1 VNPQSNSDHILYLLK
16 TRGARTASWL
26 AKELAMTSMGARGHL
41 LKLEQ
46 QGLVVSERVA
56 EQVGRPRQYWQLTQ
70 LAQNRFPD
78 RHVELSLAL
87 IENVREL
94 FGDSELDRLI
104 SEQERTT
111 RGDYQRALANCQ
123 ALGERV
129 TRLAELRSEAG
140 YMAQA
145 HFDTEQECWV
155 LIENH
160 CPICAAAQSC
170 QTFCRA
176 ELELFARALNAEV
189 ERSERILLGARRCCY
204 LSRPAR
210 QENQLSLL

>member
-1 VNPQSNSDHILYLLK
+1 MNPQSNSDRILYLLK
-16 TRGARTASWL
+16 THGALTAATL

-41 LKLEQ
+41 QKLEQ
-46 QGLVVSERVA
+46 EGLVASESRA

-70 LAQNRFPD
+70 IAQARFPD
-78 RHVELSLAL
+78 RHAELSLAL

-94 FGDSELDRLI
+94 FGDKELDRLI
-104 SEQERTT
+104 SERERSTL
-111 RGDYQRALANCQ
+111 RDYQQALASCQ

-129 TRLAELRSEAG
+129 SRLAELRSEAG

-145 HFDTEQECWV
+145 HFDDEQDCWV
-155 LIENH
+155 LVENH

-170 QTFCRA
+170 QSFCRA
-176 ELELFARALNAEV
+176 ELELFERALNAQV
-189 ERSERILLGARRCCY
+189 ERSDHILLGARRCSY
-204 LSRPAR
+204 LIRPAR